1 MELLHAKLTEQI
13 IGLCIKV
20 HRALGPGFVEKMY
33 EEAVCIELQKAG
45 VKFERQKEIVVY
57 YEGREIGRHRLDL
70 LVESLVILELKTAK
84 AIEDVHLAV
93 SRSYLRAANLELA
106 LAINFARPTIEVKR
120 VVESRNHENAKG

>member
-1 MELLHAKLTEQI
+1 MELLHARLTEQI

-20 HRALGPGFVEKMY
+20 HRALGPGFVEKIY
-33 EEAVCIELQKAG
+33 EEALCIEFQIAG

-70 LVESLVILELKTAK
+70 LVENQVVLELKTAK

-106 LAINFARPTIEVKR
+106 LVINFARPTLEVKR
-120 VVESRNHENAKG
+120 VVETRNYESAN